1 MTANKN
7 LLIVTSFPV
16 EQAGYL
22 DFSYRIKSLAK
33 SYDLTIISNSP
44 LIQAELQIESA
55 DYVVLTEERQGRL
68 AWLRYMWN
76 CAHLIR
82 VRRPSRIV
90 LLQSSIAPLALM
102 CSGIPTALY
111 WNEHPTHIFPEPHG
125 FAPIKYI
132 VRSAFRWLMFLGARK
147 ADIVMPIGE
156 AHRDDL
162 LAHGCNAERIRMI
175 YMGVDGSFSGVA
187 LPGLRKSQDAP
198 LELIYIGAI
207 RKDRGRDVM
216 LEAIAQVN
224 EQEIIARLTLVGARV
239 EDLEYCNQYAR
250 QLGIDEAVTIHGRV
264 DGDAI
269 PKFLSKADFG
279 LCLWEDQPWW
289 HFNPPTKLFEY
300 LVAGLPVLA
309 SNIRTHTQ
317 YISDWHNGLI
327 FEYNSTSLAQAI
339 MKCWEHRTEI
349 PQMKLVTKN
358 TGEPYIWQR
367 IESEFLKA
375 IDKLGN

>member
-1 MTANKN
+1 MSLNKN
-7 LLIVTSFPV
+7 LFIVTSFPA

-44 LIQAELQIESA
+44 LIQAELQVESA
-55 DYVVLTEERQGRL
+55 DYVVLPGNYGRL
-68 AWLRYMWN
+68 GWLRYLLN
-76 CAHLIR
+76 CARLIR
-82 VRRPSRIV
+82 VRQPNGVV
-90 LLQSSIAPLALM
+90 LLHSVVAPLALM
-102 CSGIPTALY
+102 IGSIPTALY
-111 WNEHPTHIFPEPHG
+111 WNEHPTHLFPEPHG
-125 FAPIKYI
+125 FAPIRYI
-132 VRSAFRWLMFLGARK
+132 VRSALRWLMFRGARK

-162 LAHGCNAERIRMI
+162 LAHGCNAEKVQMI
-175 YMGVDGSFSGVA
+175 YMGVDGGFSSVA
-187 LPGLRKSQDAP
+187 LPGSRKNQDAP

-224 EQEIIARLTLVGARV
+224 KQEMIARLTLVGARV
-239 EDLEYCNQYAR
+239 EDLEYCTEYVR

-269 PKFLSKADFG
+269 PEFLSKADYG

-289 HFNPPTKLFEY
+289 RFNPPTKLFEY

-317 YISDWHNGLI
+317 YISGWHNGLI
-327 FEYNSTSLAQAI
+327 FDYNSTSLAQVI
-339 MKCWEHRTEI
+339 MKIWERRTEI
-349 PQMKLVTKN
+349 PQMKLVARDTSEAYLWQKI
-358 TGEPYIWQR
+358 EP
-367 IESEFLKA
+367 EFLKA
-375 IDKLGN
+375 IDRMTT